1 MTERVAAD
9 GTPAAATPVF
19 LVLERDAL
27 IATDIA
33 GALAMQ
39 GPCEVVQVTHPAE
52 IPARLNGIAHVSAAL
67 VEMRYAEFLESGLP
81 ELLGSLGARIIL
93 TAGEVDRE
101 KIAERGWFL
110 LVRPFTDTMLRRTLA
125 AKPPEL

>member
-1 MTERVAAD
+1 M
-9 GTPAAATPVF
+9 
-19 LVLERDAL
+19 
-27 IATDIA
+27 
-33 GALAMQ
+33 
-39 GPCEVVQVTHPAE
+39 PAE
-52 IPARLNGIAHVSAAL
+52 EDFGHPTKTLHRIWQIHGLGDPPHVDSI
-67 VEMRYAEFLESGLP
+67 VLESGLP

-125 AKPPEL
+125 AKPPAL